1 MLEVLD
7 IYRIERKHPTSKNQ
21 IKSKNDSSSD
31 ARLLASLWIDLAQ
44 LRPRVLVKA
53 CVASWRVWC
62 GRMWVEVAFSSLAS
76 LCSVGNSC

>member
-31 ARLLASLWIDLAQ
+31 ARLLASLWIDRAQ
-44 LRPRVLVKA
+44 LRPRGPGQGM
-53 CVASWRVWC
+53 C
-62 GRMWVEVAFSSLAS
+62 GP
-76 LCSVGNSC
+76 